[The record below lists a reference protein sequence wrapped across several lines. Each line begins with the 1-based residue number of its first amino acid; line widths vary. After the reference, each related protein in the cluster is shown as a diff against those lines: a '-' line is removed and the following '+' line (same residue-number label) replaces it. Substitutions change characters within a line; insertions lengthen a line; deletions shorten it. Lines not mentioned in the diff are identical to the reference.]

1 MSILILDFW
10 IFHLHIS
17 EEAEMEIESYV
28 KKQSIGFSGPLSFWK
43 EYDMI
48 TILKMMRLLM
58 DKVGQNVFKPTSYLK
73 WKWMGV

>member
-1 MSILILDFW
+1 
-10 IFHLHIS
+10 
-17 EEAEMEIESYV
+17 MEIESYV

-48 TILKMMRLLM
+48 TILKVMRLLM

-73 WKWMGV
+73 